1 MILKFTPEKMI
12 SKKSLTEFIGS
23 RIFLQSACLL
33 IFLTSIFF
41 RSLIDIGSDTGV
53 YLNLGKKVA
62 EGGRY
67 YYEFFESNFPIS
79 FYFYALEY
87 RLAQITHINPIFM
100 SEIVINLLALLSMF
114 WSSQILK
121 RTTIYENKA
130 HYNLIIIGYFL
141 GFFLRPRA
149 LEIAEFGTKTSLLLI
164 ALYPYISFS
173 FTRKNQFTK
182 KELTWRGI
190 LMGLITCIK
199 PHYLCLMIFVEFYR
213 FWQKKSLRFFYEFDK
228 LIMYFVGSFYLFL
241 MIKLTPE
248 FFEFMVPMWSK
259 TYNAYYDYRVFIENF
274 WRHIASRVAVFAFIF
289 LIFSRFKFS
298 ANDKILFCFYC
309 GASLLIIVEN
319 IGTIDQVVVF
329 YAVTTICFAKFLFDL
344 FSSNQFSIME
354 NQFISAALI
363 FLPIFDL
370 EILPASIFGL
380 SGFVNIWWLT
390 ILIYPFFFTKKLT
403 AQQRRKFFSAKKI
416 ILFLFGYLTLLTI
429 IILTLRYLGGWAYI
443 SVNLSILFVILFFFE
458 KKIYAKFFPKFSPFF
473 VFVVLT
479 SISCLLYSYITSAIN
494 LVRRDSYYTYPNK
507 VSDFMTYYSHEYAP
521 KKEDGI
527 IVLSTMIAHQ
537 FPLLNY
543 LQKINYGKFHIAAA
557 QANQGEAGSPLI
569 FPIRDTDFAFTRYY
583 LFLDIIDQIKNDKVK
598 VIFVNNTP
606 DFLDKEH
613 RCLISAL
620 EYYFIDAEFK
630 KLFLQ
635 NFHLVNHVIVTK
647 KVKPLKKLRFITG
660 EKVSIF
666 DKAKPTTVKITQ
678 DYEVYVRNE
687 KN

>member
-1 MILKFTPEKMI
+1 MLKKITN
-12 SKKSLTEFIGS
+12 KKSVTEFVGS
-23 RIFLQSACLL
+23 RIFLQSSCLL

-41 RSLIDIGSDTGV
+41 RSLIDIGCDTGV

-87 RLAQITHINPIFM
+87 KLSEILRINPIFM
-100 SEIVINLLALLSMF
+100 SEIVINLLAILSIF

-141 GFFLRPRA
+141 GFFLRPHA
-149 LEIAEFGTKTSLLLI
+149 LEIGEFGTKTSLLLI
-164 ALYPYISFS
+164 AFYPYISFS
-173 FTRKNQFTK
+173 FARKNQFTK
-182 KELTWRGI
+182 KELIWRGL
-190 LMGLITCIK
+190 LMGLIPCIK
-199 PHYLCLMIFVEFYR
+199 PHYLCLMIFVESYH

-228 LIMYFVGSFYLFL
+228 LVMYLVGIFYIFL

-259 TYNAYYDYRVFIENF
+259 TYSAYSDYHIFIENF
-274 WRHIASRVAVFAFIF
+274 WRHIASRVTVFAFVF

-309 GASLLIIVEN
+309 GASLLIILEN
-319 IGTIDQVVVF
+319 IATFDQVAVF
-329 YAVTTICFAKFLFDL
+329 YAVTTICFTKLLFDL
-344 FSSNQFSIME
+344 LSSKQFSIME
-354 NQFISAALI
+354 NKFISAVLV

-380 SGFVNIWWLT
+380 GGFVNVWWLI
-390 ILIYPFFFTKKLT
+390 ILVYPFFFAKKLT
-403 AQQRRKFFSAKKI
+403 TEQRRKFFSAQKI
-416 ILFLFGYLTLLTI
+416 ILFLFGYLTLLTTT
-429 IILTLRYLGGWAYI
+429 ILTLRYLGGWVYI
-443 SVNLSILFVILFFFE
+443 SVNLSILFVVLFFFE

-479 SISCLLYSYITSAIN
+479 SISCLLYTYIASAIN
-494 LVRRDSYYTYPNK
+494 MMSRDDYYSYPNK

-527 IVLSTMIAHQ
+527 TVFSTMTLHQ

-543 LQKINYGKFHIAAA
+543 LQKINYSKFHILTA

-569 FPIRDTDFAFTRYY
+569 FPIRNTDVAFVRYY
-583 LFLDIIDQIKNDKVK
+583 LFLDIVDQIKNDKVK
-598 VIFVNNTP
+598 VIFVNNSSNI
-606 DFLDKEH
+606 LNQEH
-613 RCLISAL
+613 VCLIGTL
-620 EYYFIDAEFK
+620 EYHFIDAEFK
-630 KLFLQ
+630 KLFFQ
-635 NFHLVNHVIVTK
+635 NFHLVNHVIITK
-647 KVKPLKKLRFITG
+647 KVKPLKKLRFMTE
-660 EKVSIF
+660 EKASIF
-666 DKAKPTTVKITQ
+666 DQAKPTTVKIIR

>member
-1 MILKFTPEKMI
+1 MLEKI
-12 SKKSLTEFIGS
+12 INKKSLTEFFGL

-33 IFLTSIFF
+33 IFLASIFF

-87 RLAQITHINPIFM
+87 ELAQILNINPIFM
-100 SEIVINLLALLSMF
+100 SEIVINLLALLSIF
-114 WSSQILK
+114 WSAQILK

-149 LEIAEFGTKTSLLLI
+149 LEIAEFGTKTSLLLM

-173 FTRKNQFTK
+173 FARKNQFTK

-190 LMGLITCIK
+190 LMGLIPCIK
-199 PHYLCLMIFVEFYR
+199 PHYLCLMIFVEFYH

-228 LIMYFVGSFYLFL
+228 LVMYLVGIFYLFL

-259 TYNAYYDYRVFIENF
+259 TYNAYYDYHVFIENF

-319 IGTIDQVVVF
+319 IGTIDQIVVF
-329 YAVTTICFAKFLFDL
+329 YAVATICFAKFLFDL
-344 FSSNQFSIME
+344 FSSKQFSIME

-380 SGFVNIWWLT
+380 GGFVNIWWLT
-390 ILIYPFFFTKKLT
+390 ILIYPFFFAKKLT
-403 AQQRRKFFSAKKI
+403 AQQHRKFFSAKKI

-429 IILTLRYLGGWAYI
+429 AILTLRYLGGWAYI
-443 SVNLSILFVILFFFE
+443 SVNLSILFVVLFFFE

-479 SISCLLYSYITSAIN
+479 SISCLLYSYITSVIN
-494 LVRRDSYYTYPNK
+494 LVRHDSYYTYPNK
-507 VSDFMTYYSHEYAP
+507 ISDFMTYYSHEYAP

-527 IVLSTMIAHQ
+527 IVLSNMIAHQ

-543 LQKINYGKFHIAAA
+543 LQKINYGKFHISAA

-569 FPIRDTDFAFTRYY
+569 FPIRDTDVAFTRYY
-583 LFLDIIDQIKNDKVK
+583 LFLDIVDQIKNDKVK

-606 DFLDKEH
+606 DILDKEH
-613 RCLISAL
+613 RCLIGVL

-630 KLFLQ
+630 KLFLP

-660 EKVSIF
+660 EKASIF
-666 DKAKPTTVKITQ
+666 DQAKPTTVKITQ

>member
-1 MILKFTPEKMI
+1 
-12 SKKSLTEFIGS
+12 
-23 RIFLQSACLL
+23 
-33 IFLTSIFF
+33 
-41 RSLIDIGSDTGV
+41 
-53 YLNLGKKVA
+53 
-62 EGGRY
+62 
-67 YYEFFESNFPIS
+67 
-79 FYFYALEY
+79 
-87 RLAQITHINPIFM
+87 M
-100 SEIVINLLALLSMF
+100 SEIVINLLALLSIY

-121 RTTIYENKA
+121 HTTIFDNKA
-130 HYNLIIIGYFL
+130 HYNLIIISYFL
-141 GFFLRPRA
+141 GFFLRPHA

-173 FTRKNQFTK
+173 FARTNQLTK

-190 LMGLITCIK
+190 LMGLIPCIK
-199 PHYLCLMIFVEFYR
+199 PHYLCLMIFVELYH

-228 LIMYFVGSFYLFL
+228 LVMYLIGILYLFL

-248 FFEFMVPMWSK
+248 FMEFMVPMWSK
-259 TYNAYYDYRVFIENF
+259 YYNAYYDYHIFIKNL
-274 WRHIASRVAVFAFIF
+274 WRHIASRVVVFAFIF

-309 GASLLIIVEN
+309 GASLLIILESM
-319 IGTIDQVVVF
+319 GTIDQIVVF
-329 YAVTTICFAKFLFDL
+329 YAVTTICFAKLIFDL
-344 FSSNQFSIME
+344 FSSKEFSILE
-354 NQFISAALI
+354 NKFIGAALI

-380 SGFVNIWWLT
+380 GGFINSWWLT
-390 ILIYPFFFTKKLT
+390 ILVYPFFFAKKLT
-403 AQQRRKFFSAKKI
+403 TEQRRKFFSAKKI

-429 IILTLRYLGGWAYI
+429 AILTLRYLGGWAYI
-443 SVNLSILFVILFFFE
+443 SVNLSILFVVLFFFE
-458 KKIYAKFFPKFSPFF
+458 KKIFAKFFPKFSPFF

-479 SISCLLYSYITSAIN
+479 SISCLLYSYIASAIN
-494 LVRRDSYYTYPNK
+494 LVRNDSYDIYPNK

-527 IVLSTMIAHQ
+527 MVLSTMIAHQ

-543 LQKINYGKFHIAAA
+543 LQKINYSKFHISPA
-557 QANQGEAGSPLI
+557 QANNGEAGSPLI
-569 FPIRDTDFAFTRYY
+569 FPIRDADVTFTKYY
-583 LFLDIIDQIKNDKVK
+583 IFLDIIDQIKNDKVK

-606 DFLDKEH
+606 DILDKED
-613 RCLISAL
+613 RCLIGTL

-666 DKAKPTTVKITQ
+666 DQAKPTTIKITK